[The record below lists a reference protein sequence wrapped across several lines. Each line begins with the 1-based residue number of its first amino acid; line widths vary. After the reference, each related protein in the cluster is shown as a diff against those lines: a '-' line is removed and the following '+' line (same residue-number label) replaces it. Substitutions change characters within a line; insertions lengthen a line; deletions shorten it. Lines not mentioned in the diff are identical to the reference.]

1 MWLTWSGCLWLK
13 KKTFLLLDRFLF
25 SATQRLWPI
34 WIIYCTTSVDVIWWN
49 RKLWNIN
56 LRGIWKKKFKA
67 TSLIYFF
74 YGREW
79 KHAPHIKMFRFEWFY
94 IGFIFKTLKNIFYMS
109 EIFMQFFLKKVLL
122 IKETAYF
129 MHLTKSKDKKKR
141 ISQTLGVWSLPPPFP
156 SKFHS
161 DRKCLNRFVSDSSV
175 ALCNWYRSL
184 FTRCC
189 KVENQ
194 IMKVSFSALCDSD

>member
-1 MWLTWSGCLWLK
+1 M
-13 KKTFLLLDRFLF
+13 LDRFLF
-25 SATQRLWPI
+25 SATQRLCPI

-56 LRGIWKKKFKA
+56 LRGIWKKIPKQHHW
-67 TSLIYFF
+67 YFF
-74 YGREW
+74 MGVNENMHLISKCFDSSDSILDLFLRHW
-79 KHAPHIKMFRFEWFY
+79 KIFLICCKYFY
-94 IGFIFKTLKNIFYMS
+94 F
-109 EIFMQFFLKKVLL
+109 FFLKNVLL
-122 IKETAYF
+122 IKGTAYF
-129 MHLTKSKDKKKR
+129 MHLTESEDRKKR
-141 ISQTLGVWSLPPPFP
+141 TSQALGVWSSASPPPFP
-156 SKFHS
+156 SKYHS

-194 IMKVSFSALCDSD
+194 IMKVSLSALCDSD